1 MSDHLRASNGELPGA
16 GARQP
21 SCSIHGRAVLH
32 TQALHWL
39 SPRRTGLGGISAK
52 PSPGHLLW
60 SAFLPIK
67 RLPRLTTPF
76 RAPVTQLD
84 WLYHRLIKQLGPT
97 EHCLAEQLL
106 YGLERHILGPTPG
119 SPSMGGS
126 PIMHGRGQNDSSK
139 EGEKGMCNTGE
150 SLSTLVVGSHNAARH
165 AQAGDNNNV
174 AANTTT
180 ELGETN
186 DLPQNKTNHV
196 VDSFTQEPN
205 VDLSYGQHTQD
216 TLQHY
221 SNTQGAG
228 DYTQLLN
235 QYYELEEQRQ
245 KILQQLQQFGSWH
258 YQGSGSNV
266 QWGTSSASLEH
277 PVPTSQASYPAVVSS
292 YCPYGCQC
300 LVAPCSL
307 GGTCAGKTCDATSGI
322 DHNGKLTSSENGDI
336 IKTAL
341 GAAESALSSL
351 KIKTSGILQSSLL
364 QRNGIAR
371 HSTALSNGGNEEF
384 DTYNEE
390 VVTSVHMHNEEFNA
404 PISFLL
410 QHMEIGTI
418 ECVMA
423 IAQTNLDLLL
433 FINGR

>member
-1 MSDHLRASNGELPGA
+1 
-16 GARQP
+16 
-21 SCSIHGRAVLH
+21 
-32 TQALHWL
+32 
-39 SPRRTGLGGISAK
+39 
-52 PSPGHLLW
+52 
-60 SAFLPIK
+60 
-67 RLPRLTTPF
+67 
-76 RAPVTQLD
+76 
-84 WLYHRLIKQLGPT
+84 
-97 EHCLAEQLL
+97 
-106 YGLERHILGPTPG
+106 
-119 SPSMGGS
+119 
-126 PIMHGRGQNDSSK
+126 MHGRGQNDSSK

-174 AANTTT
+174 ASNTTT

-205 VDLSYGQHTQD
+205 VDLSYAQHTQD

-245 KILQQLQQFGSWH
+245 KILQQLQQFGSWD

-351 KIKTSGILQSSLL
+351 KIKTSEKGEERHEGQLEKSAISETDLTVVFNAWYSAGFYTGKYLAEQS
-364 QRNGIAR
+364 IAKKR
-371 HSTALSNGGNEEF
+371 HS
-384 DTYNEE
+384 
-390 VVTSVHMHNEEFNA
+390 
-404 PISFLL
+404 
-410 QHMEIGTI
+410 
-418 ECVMA
+418 
-423 IAQTNLDLLL
+423 
-433 FINGR
+433 

>member
-1 MSDHLRASNGELPGA
+1 MTLQKPYTTKQSQAHYQSSINQGAELLGTCEVCM
-16 GARQP
+16 GKKEGDLWDD
-21 SCSIHGRAVLH
+21 S
-32 TQALHWL
+32 ALL
-39 SPRRTGLGGISAK
+39 NAFDDAISK
-52 PSPGHLLW
+52 Y
-60 SAFLPIK
+60 K
-67 RLPRLTTPF
+67 
-76 RAPVTQLD
+76 
-84 WLYHRLIKQLGPT
+84 
-97 EHCLAEQLL
+97 
-106 YGLERHILGPTPG
+106 
-119 SPSMGGS
+119 
-126 PIMHGRGQNDSSK
+126 IMHGRGQNDSSK

-245 KILQQLQQFGSWH
+245 KILQQLQQFGSWD

-351 KIKTSGILQSSLL
+351 KIKTSEKGEERHEGQLEKSAISETDLTVVFNAWYSAGFYTGKYLAEQS
-364 QRNGIAR
+364 IAKKR
-371 HSTALSNGGNEEF
+371 HS
-384 DTYNEE
+384 
-390 VVTSVHMHNEEFNA
+390 
-404 PISFLL
+404 
-410 QHMEIGTI
+410 
-418 ECVMA
+418 
-423 IAQTNLDLLL
+423 
-433 FINGR
+433 

>member
-1 MSDHLRASNGELPGA
+1 MGKKEGDLWDDS
-16 GARQP
+16 
-21 SCSIHGRAVLH
+21 
-32 TQALHWL
+32 ALL
-39 SPRRTGLGGISAK
+39 NAFDDAISK
-52 PSPGHLLW
+52 Y
-60 SAFLPIK
+60 K
-67 RLPRLTTPF
+67 
-76 RAPVTQLD
+76 
-84 WLYHRLIKQLGPT
+84 
-97 EHCLAEQLL
+97 
-106 YGLERHILGPTPG
+106 
-119 SPSMGGS
+119 
-126 PIMHGRGQNDSSK
+126 IMHGRGQNDSSK
-139 EGEKGMCNTGE
+139 EGEKVVCNTGE
-150 SLSTLVVGSHNAARH
+150 SLATLVDGSHNAARH
-165 AQAGDNNNV
+165 AGADDNNNV
-174 AANTTT
+174 ASNTTT

-245 KILQQLQQFGSWH
+245 KVLQQLQQFGGWD

-266 QWGTSSASLEH
+266 QWGTGSASQEH

-307 GGTCAGKTCDATSGI
+307 GGTYAGKTCDATSGI

-336 IKTAL
+336 IKTAM

-351 KIKTSGILQSSLL
+351 KIKTSEKGEERHEGQLEQSAISETDLTVVFNAWYSAGFYTGKYL
-364 QRNGIAR
+364 AEQSIAKKR
-371 HSTALSNGGNEEF
+371 HS
-384 DTYNEE
+384 
-390 VVTSVHMHNEEFNA
+390 
-404 PISFLL
+404 
-410 QHMEIGTI
+410 
-418 ECVMA
+418 
-423 IAQTNLDLLL
+423 
-433 FINGR
+433 